1 MSQTG
6 RHGARRIRFDKD
18 RSTRI
23 PTLLGGG
30 RFIDATGRF
39 EAATSVNPL
48 SLIGEEKHWPYVAE
62 WVKLVIE
69 GEDYTCTP
77 TAGNGYLRA
86 HSYAC
91 RRYRAREVAPV
102 GSDHAAARRAARTPA
117 VWTEG
122 QKNGRFFDHVEDGFA
137 LSDDLSIEMGDL
149 FQNFPVAAALF
160 MDYAF
165 YRIAQ
170 ILDGK
175 RYTVIEIEEAG
186 FFFTYPKFY
195 ARLEIWAVTIRKL
208 NAALLM
214 ATQSLGQLARVAELR
229 DSEREHPEHHLPAQ
243 QRRDQQPGALPATFS
258 A

>member
-1 MSQTG
+1 M
-6 RHGARRIRFDKD
+6 
-18 RSTRI
+18 
-23 PTLLGGG
+23 
-30 RFIDATGRF
+30 
-39 EAATSVNPL
+39 
-48 SLIGEEKHWPYVAE
+48 
-62 WVKLVIE
+62 
-69 GEDYTCTP
+69 
-77 TAGNGYLRA
+77 
-86 HSYAC
+86 
-91 RRYRAREVAPV
+91 RE
-102 GSDHAAARRAARTPA
+102 RLA

-122 QKNGRFFDHVEDGFA
+122 QKNGRFFDHVEDGFS

-214 ATQSLGQLARVAELR
+214 ATQSLAQVARVPNFEILKENIPNIIYLPNSDAINNLELYRDMFGLTLHQIKMISNAVPNRDYLWVTSDQTRMLQASFPEGDARLPALGRPRAGGSRQAREVRRRQLAGRVRAR
-229 DSEREHPEHHLPAQ
+229 RARKRITSASPGNSHHDEKTAPQ
-243 QRRDQQPGALPATFS
+243 VPATT
-258 A
+258 AY

>member
-1 MSQTG
+1 M
-6 RHGARRIRFDKD
+6 RD
-18 RSTRI
+18 R
-23 PTLLGGG
+23 
-30 RFIDATGRF
+30 
-39 EAATSVNPL
+39 L
-48 SLIGEEKHWPYVAE
+48 S
-62 WVKLVIE
+62 
-69 GEDYTCTP
+69 
-77 TAGNGYLRA
+77 
-86 HSYAC
+86 
-91 RRYRAREVAPV
+91 
-102 GSDHAAARRAARTPA
+102 

-137 LSDDLSIEMGDL
+137 ISDDLSIEMGDL

-214 ATQSLGQLARVAELR
+214 ATQSLGQLARVPNFEILKENIPNIIYLPNSDAINNQSLYRDIFGLTQHQIRMISDAVPNRDYLWVTADPDSHAAGAVSRRKRWPTCAPTAALR
-229 DSEREHPEHHLPAQ
+229 RCSTSTSSPAALSG
-243 QRRDQQPGALPATFS
+243 RKTYVRDVLANA
-258 A
+258 